1 MRFRCPRCH
10 TGYELPWEDLPTPG
24 DEKTPYKLKCVRC
37 KCIFMMTVELV
48 SASMQETAEQSEKDV
63 YYELISPG
71 ATTDEE
77 PQKAV
82 QGESTRKIRYAVGP
96 ATDVTTGNGP
106 VVSETS
112 SWETDNTL
120 DLSDYEIGAF
130 KRAAFI
136 KSMVWGSVAVVFIG
150 FVLFVAYRNDWSI
163 SINQLNRDIKRAFS
177 MQTKEDISRDLVQQM
192 TITPGKGYT
201 LKVARGATV
210 GVISG
215 EIQNNTTSDVS
226 HVLLEGRI
234 VDSAE
239 NIVGT
244 VIVPCGVKP
253 ADQRLRK
260 VRAARIPNIYLKKGV
275 VRNCSIRSGYSKS
288 FKVIFHQMPRNSAS
302 TFTFRVV
309 PHSAEPESI

>member
-48 SASMQETAEQSEKDV
+48 SASMQDTAEQSEKDV

-71 ATTDEE
+71 TTTDEE

-106 VVSETS
+106 VVSETF
-112 SWETDNTL
+112 SWEKDNTL
-120 DLSDYEIGAF
+120 DLSDYEIGVF
-130 KRAAFI
+130 RRAAFI

-239 NIVGT
+239 NTVGT

-253 ADQRLRK
+253 TDQRLRK
-260 VRAARIPNIYLKKGV
+260 ARAARIPNMYLKKGV
-275 VRNCSIRSGYSKS
+275 VRNCSIRSGYSKP
-288 FKVIFHQMPRNSAS
+288 FKVIFHEMPRNSAS